1 MFAFFEKVCYNGI
14 SKKNFNP
21 NGVKIMKNNDL
32 TKKEKVVFDY
42 LVQYIEENGYA
53 PSVRDIVASLGIKST
68 SSVHLY
74 LHNLEAKGFIEQDP
88 GKKRTLRIC
97 APYAKVFGKVP
108 LLGSITAGSPIL
120 AVENFDGYVDLPW
133 NSAKYSSEELFGL
146 KVRGESMIE
155 AGIFDGDIVIVRKA
169 TYAENGQI
177 VVALIEDE
185 ATVKT
190 FYKEG
195 GHFRL
200 QPENRTMSPII
211 VDDVA
216 LLGIVI
222 ASFRQYE

>member
-1 MFAFFEKVCYNGI
+1 
-14 SKKNFNP
+14 
-21 NGVKIMKNNDL
+21 MKNKDL
-32 TKKEKVVFDY
+32 TKKEKLVFDY
-42 LVQYIEENGYA
+42 LVTSINENGYA
-53 PSVRDIVASLGIKST
+53 PSVRDIGSSLGIKST

-74 LHNLEAKGFIEQDP
+74 LHNLEAKGFIEQDA

-97 APYAKVFGKVP
+97 APYVKAFGRVP

-133 NSAKYSSEELFGL
+133 NSTKYSSEELFAL
-146 KVRGESMIE
+146 RVKGESMIE
-155 AGIFDGDIVIVRKA
+155 AGILDGDIVIVQKS
-169 TYAENGQI
+169 TYADNGKI

-190 FYKEG
+190 FYRED

-200 QPENRTMSPII
+200 QPENRTMNPII
-211 VDDVA
+211 VEDVTI
-216 LLGIVI
+216 LGTVV